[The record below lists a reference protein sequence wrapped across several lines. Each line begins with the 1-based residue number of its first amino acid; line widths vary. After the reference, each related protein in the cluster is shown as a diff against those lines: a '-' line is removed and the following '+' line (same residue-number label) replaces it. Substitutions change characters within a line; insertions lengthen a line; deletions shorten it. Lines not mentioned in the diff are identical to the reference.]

1 MARMIF
7 VNLPT
12 SDLERSRAFF
22 TGLGWQINPQFSDE
36 NAICV
41 VVSDTIY
48 LMVLTRDFFQTFTDK
63 PIADPQTSLQVECSF
78 SADSREEVDALAEK
92 ALAAGGS
99 EPRPAQDL
107 GFMYS
112 RTFLDPD
119 GNQFGAVCMD
129 PSAMQ

>member
-78 SADSREEVDALAEK
+78 SADSREDVDALAEK

-119 GNQFGAVCMD
+119 GNQFGAVYMD